1 MSRLAMGLAE
11 RAQQQEQQEHRMP
24 INCHP
29 ITWTRPGD
37 LINIIMA
44 RKQTADEQMKLRR
57 QQAKQVAKGQ
67 TALWH
72 FVGLFPLASTPQP
85 LRS

>member
-1 MSRLAMGLAE
+1 
-11 RAQQQEQQEHRMP
+11 
-24 INCHP
+24 
-29 ITWTRPGD
+29 
-37 LINIIMA
+37 MA

-57 QQAKQVAKGQ
+57 QQAKQAAKGQ